1 MSYLWAILD
10 AQWNYLEAQA
20 WSMFEEEN
28 SAGPLEWQV
37 RLCHGW
43 HGERR

>member
-20 WSMFEEEN
+20 WSMFEEN